1 MSQQGKNE
9 IERMIVKYRD
19 KRRAEAGTTLELHK
33 AARQRLHEAVV
44 EEYGAGFVSAQ
55 ESAEKFARTLAWQQ
69 NLGRWWHGLVPKIG
83 FAGACFA
90 AVMVVF
96 SIAHREA
103 QESAEP
109 EMVSDFLNMT
119 PLEETAAPAIIPEA
133 ALALD
138 DAQTLPSAPTASP
151 GPAPLPPVVKA
162 RSSADAGEVAPSPT
176 SRPTQVFAM
185 EPKPEP
191 AEMMEDHTPALS
203 VSAGARAPIAKAALS
218 SQAKVAAPV
227 WTAKP
232 SSKIEVS
239 IPNSLIGQSSVVSEP
254 IAPPVAAV
262 PMVEERRAAPVQTRN
277 ERPVGF
283 SAPATSPSAVAEVPV
298 ASGAPVVVSAAI
310 PSVAVRARFVAS
322 RPQPM
327 LRRFDAVLE
336 GGTISIRDEDGS
348 IYRGKTGPAVSG
360 VSEFDAR
367 GRSRAMREDVRI
379 VGRLTLGE
387 DASGGSFESDVM
399 LGDGRRFR
407 VEADAR

>member
-103 QESAEP
+103 QESSEP

-138 DAQTLPSAPTASP
+138 DAQALPAAPAASP

-162 RSSADAGEVAPSPT
+162 PSSADAGEVAPSPT
-176 SRPTQVFAM
+176 SRPAQVFAM

-191 AEMMEDHTPALS
+191 AEMMEDHTPAPS
-203 VSAGARAPIAKAALS
+203 VSAGATAPVAKSALS
-218 SQAKVAAPV
+218 SRTKVADPV

-232 SSKIEVS
+232 SSKIEVR
-239 IPNSLIGQSSVVSEP
+239 IPNSLIEQSSVVSEP

-262 PMVEERRAAPVQTRN
+262 PMAEERRAAPVQTRN
-277 ERPVGF
+277 ERPVAF
-283 SAPATSPSAVAEVPV
+283 SAPATSPSAVA
-298 ASGAPVVVSAAI
+298 SGAPLVVSAAI
-310 PSVAVRARFVAS
+310 PAVAVRARFVAS

-327 LRRFDAVLE
+327 LRRFDVVLE

-367 GRSRAMREDVRI
+367 GRSRALREDVRI

-387 DASGGSFESDVM
+387 DASGGSVQSDVM